1 MKVAI
6 IGAGNGGQ
14 AMGGHMSL
22 SGHSVWMY
30 DSNFKKME
38 ELQKRGSITL
48 KGIEI
53 GSTSNI
59 HITNHLQEA
68 VKSAKV
74 IMVVTPATSHDDVA
88 KRIAPFL
95 EDGQII
101 ILNPGYFLGAL
112 SFSHALK
119 KASCKKDIIVGDT
132 ESLIYSCRLERP
144 GEVYIAG
151 IKNSL
156 LVATFPG
163 NRISPVIEIIKEAYP
178 QFQPA
183 RNILETT
190 FGNVNLVLHAPIA
203 LLNAGSIES
212 KREFLFY
219 REGGTPSIM
228 NLEEKLDKERL
239 EVARQ
244 FGIKARSIKELETE
258 FYGVKGRTLHDV
270 VARNPAYATVKA
282 PQDLQTRLIT
292 EDVPMGLVPVASAA
306 NKFGVDVPLHN
317 AFIDLAS
324 ALMGVDYRNQGRN
337 MENLGLAEMGAD
349 EILKFLNEGYQKSN
363 HKGDKIGVK

>member
-14 AMGGHMSL
+14 AMAGHMSL
-22 SGHSVWMY
+22 SGYEVWLY
-30 DSNFKKME
+30 DCNLVTIE
-38 ELQKRGSITL
+38 TLQKKGSVTL
-48 KGIEI
+48 EGKESGT
-53 GSTSNI
+53 TSNI
-59 HITNHLQEA
+59 HCTTHLQEA
-68 VKSAKV
+68 VKDAEI
-74 IMVVTPATSHDDVA
+74 IMIVTPAPSHDDVA
-88 KRIAPFL
+88 KDIASLL

-112 SFSHALK
+112 AFSRALK
-119 KASCKKDIIVGDT
+119 KASCEKDIIVGDT

-144 GEVYIAG
+144 GEVYISG

-163 NRISPVIEIIKEAYP
+163 NKIDLLIEKIKGTYP

-183 RNILETT
+183 KNILETT
-190 FGNVNLVLHAPIA
+190 FGNVNFVLHAPIA

-219 REGGTPSIM
+219 REGGTPAIM

-239 EVARQ
+239 EVAGQ

-258 FYGVKGRTLHDV
+258 FYGVTGNSLYDV
-270 VARNPAYATVKA
+270 VTKNPAYLLVKA
-282 PQDLQTRLIT
+282 PQNLQTRLIT

-306 NKFGVDVPLHN
+306 EKFRVDVPLHN

-324 ALMGVDYRNQGRN
+324 ALMDVDYRGQGRN
-337 MENLGLAEMGAD
+337 MQNLGLVEMNAN
-349 EILKFLNEGYQKSN
+349 EILQFLNEGC
-363 HKGDKIGVK
+363 I

>member
-1 MKVAI
+1 MKKKMKVAI
-6 IGAGNGGQ
+6 IGAGHGGQ
-14 AMGGHMSL
+14 AIAGHMACF
-22 SGHSVWMY
+22 GYEVWMY
-30 DSNFKKME
+30 VRNAKTME
-38 ELQKRGSITL
+38 ALRKAGGITL
-48 KGIEI
+48 TEGET
-53 GSTSNI
+53 GSVTVRL
-59 HITNHLQEA
+59 TNDLPEA
-68 VKSAKV
+68 VKYAEL
-74 IMVVTPATSHDDVA
+74 IMVVTPASSHNDVA
-88 KRIAPFL
+88 KDIAPL
-95 EDGQII
+95 LADGQII
-101 ILNPGYFLGAL
+101 ILNPGYFLGSL
-112 SFSHALK
+112 SFSHTLRK
-119 KASCKKDIIVGDT
+119 EGCDKDVTIGET
-132 ESLIYSCRLERP
+132 ESLIYSCRAERP

-163 NRISPVIEIIKEAYP
+163 NRISPVIEKIKEAYP

-258 FYGVKGRTLHDV
+258 FYGVKGRTLYDV
-270 VARNPAYATVKA
+270 VVRNPAYATVKA
-282 PQDLQTRLIT
+282 PQGLQTRLIT

-306 NKFGVDVPLHN
+306 EKFRVDAPLHN

-337 MENLGLAEMGAD
+337 MENLGLAELNAN
-349 EILKFLNEGYQKSN
+349 EILQLLDDGY
-363 HKGDKIGVK
+363 